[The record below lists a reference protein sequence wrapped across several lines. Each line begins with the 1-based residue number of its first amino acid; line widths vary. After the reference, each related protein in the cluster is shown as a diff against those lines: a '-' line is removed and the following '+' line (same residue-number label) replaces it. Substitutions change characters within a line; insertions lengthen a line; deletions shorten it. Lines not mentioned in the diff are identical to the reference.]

1 MEKLRTIDLSLEQ
14 ILKDNLGLSY
24 FMDFMSSQGKQM
36 DLFFYLNIE
45 GQWKIV
51 SGSSNSFKHFLGWR
65 DSVGKELT
73 QLRTLR
79 PSSDH
84 SAIVYETVRST
95 ALSIY
100 DQYLGGTNEE
110 RVQIDD
116 NILQSVH
123 FKIRNLNEVPNE
135 CWFDRI
141 QEVLFEKMKTEC
153 LGRFKK
159 SKIYIKLLHELDLV
173 PQSLT
178 EEDSASLNSIEDEET
193 CKTDRTKNNYLSVQ
207 QSPKIKHV
215 RSLSDV
221 TVFKNGGV
229 AFSGGNPQ
237 DRDNLENAKDYVDLR
252 RGDFELGVNIIET
265 GKNFS

>member
-1 MEKLRTIDLSLEQ
+1 M
-14 ILKDNLGLSY
+14 
-24 FMDFMSSQGKQM
+24 
-36 DLFFYLNIE
+36 
-45 GQWKIV
+45 
-51 SGSSNSFKHFLGWR
+51 
-65 DSVGKELT
+65 
-73 QLRTLR
+73 
-79 PSSDH
+79 
-84 SAIVYETVRST
+84 
-95 ALSIY
+95 
-100 DQYLGGTNEE
+100 
-110 RVQIDD
+110 
-116 NILQSVH
+116 QSVH